1 MKKLIFSYI
10 SLFALLLCYTLPS
23 NAQQAFYVYRN
34 DGGINTFITTEIDSM
49 TYSRLDLDSVAHDNY
64 VVHEIYTPDSIYR
77 IPIELI
83 DSVGFVTP
91 ETVYQPGVR
100 ILEGE
105 MRSYIISRNELTL
118 MFQSST
124 PNSLL
129 PHVGDK
135 LVTTEI
141 DDVITNA
148 FVGQV
153 SEVNTT
159 STGIEVVCEPVDLTE
174 VFETYYGIIRKNNEP
189 VSARRRSIA
198 DGFYGTNGTR
208 TFNPGKLTLDLI
220 NTHNVSI
227 TYNKDDE
234 LSYSLDN
241 ARAALSLTPVIDY
254 NAYLI
259 VNRTYGVNVSVTA
272 VGNYTVEEL
281 FALSGN
287 VDLNFDFPFFKKA
300 IPIPEALIDVEFEVG
315 FFGEAQ
321 GKFSIDQVWTQKY
334 KHVFHWEWSSK
345 GHESLQKVHNFTNTS
360 NTHTGKVALN
370 GSMAVG
376 GYGKVGVAFIATSSL
391 DIAEVGL
398 KYKGGVSL
406 EGTYVPYKR
415 DEDYA
420 KKSTDLYSQIKD
432 REIAV
437 YGFRGLTFE
446 AKLFKWSVSKEIP
459 NFLNIPFNNR
469 EPWGAIRS
477 VPLFSN
483 TKLTKDESGTYYAS
497 TNITGDV
504 QPTDVG
510 FALINNKDEQD
521 AIYSYC
527 IYDYKG
533 PKADAYSS
541 FYDRPVS
548 NSYTVYPLVK
558 YMDMELIAEPSAEI
572 EMCPDENHPHMID
585 LGLPSGTKWAC
596 CNIGASSPYEYGGQY
611 AWGETEEKSDYSESN
626 YKFAQAS
633 SNGWMEING
642 TLYNFINIGENICGT
657 NYDVANVKWGN
668 SWRMPSVTE
677 MEELVSQCTWQQD
690 SQNWIYS
697 YKVTGPNGASIVLP
711 GYWLSYWTGNLNH
724 EASYWWDNFE
734 PIPYVLWS
742 DPSPHVHSPT
752 GTSNEL
758 GYFTAA
764 YLGCYV
770 RAVSDS
776 NILAT
781 RKMAM
786 KKNEKAKPIVQEPVN
801 NIIGVAN
808 EETYLTTQ
816 GQRKLTKSIRK

>member
-1 MKKLIFSYI
+1 MKKLLFSYI
-10 SLFALLLCYTLPS
+10 SLFTLLLCYTLPS
-23 NAQQAFYVYRN
+23 NAQQAFYIYRN

-49 TYSRLDLDSVAHDNY
+49 TYSRLDLDSVVHDNY
-64 VVHEIYTPDSIYR
+64 VVHEVYTPDSIYR

-91 ETVYQPGVR
+91 ETVYKPGVR

-105 MRSYIISRNELTL
+105 VRNYIISRNELTL
-118 MFQSST
+118 MFHSST
-124 PNSLL
+124 PSNLL

-135 LVTTEI
+135 LVTTEV

-148 FVGQV
+148 FVGQISV
-153 SEVNTT
+153 INTT
-159 STGIEVVCEPVDLTE
+159 SGGIEVVCEPVDLTD
-174 VFETYYGIIRKNNEP
+174 VFETYYGIIRKTDEP

-259 VNRTYGVNVSVTA
+259 VNKTYGVNVSVTA

-287 VDLNFDFPFFKKA
+287 VDLNFDFPFFKKP
-300 IPIPEALIDVEFEVG
+300 IPIPEALIDIEFEVG

-321 GKFSIDQVWTQKY
+321 GKLSIDQVWTQKY

-345 GHESLQKVHNFTNTS
+345 GHESLQKVHDFTNTS

-370 GSMAVG
+370 GSLAVG

-415 DEDYA
+415 DEEYA
-420 KKSTDLYSQIKD
+420 KKSTDLYNQIKD

-459 NFLNIPFNNR
+459 NFLNIPFNKR

-477 VPLFSN
+477 VPLFSD
-483 TKLTKDESGTYYAS
+483 TKLTKDEIGTYYSS
-497 TNITGDV
+497 TNITGEV

-510 FALINNKDEQD
+510 FALINQANNED
-521 AIYSYC
+521 ATYSYSV
-527 IYDYKG
+527 YDYKG
-533 PKADAYSS
+533 PKAEAYASFFDKPSS
-541 FYDRPVS
+541 
-548 NSYTVYPLVK
+548 NKYTVYPLVK
-558 YMDMELIAEPSAEI
+558 YMGMELIAEPSAEI
-572 EMCPDENHPHMID
+572 DEAEIMFKQAEIVSVDSESKYNGDGEYLFTWYTTKFKYVIQISGADLID
-585 LGLPSGTKWAC
+585 YIQPIIYDNGTWTYNGGKTKVPGNGLFSVTTTMSYDNDANMNWETGYCITLKDGSIIYSINTLQFGGTPESPT
-596 CNIGASSPYEYGGQY
+596 ISVGGSASSAANSRRSIKQAERR
-611 AWGETEEKSDYSESN
+611 SN
-626 YKFAQAS
+626 VPTF
-633 SNGWMEING
+633 G
-642 TLYNFINIGENICGT
+642 
-657 NYDVANVKWGN
+657 
-668 SWRMPSVTE
+668 
-677 MEELVSQCTWQQD
+677 ELV
-690 SQNWIYS
+690 I
-697 YKVTGPNGASIVLP
+697 K
-711 GYWLSYWTGNLNH
+711 
-724 EASYWWDNFE
+724 E
-734 PIPYVLWS
+734 
-742 DPSPHVHSPT
+742 
-752 GTSNEL
+752 
-758 GYFTAA
+758 
-764 YLGCYV
+764 
-770 RAVSDS
+770 
-776 NILAT
+776 
-781 RKMAM
+781 
-786 KKNEKAKPIVQEPVN
+786 
-801 NIIGVAN
+801 
-808 EETYLTTQ
+808 
-816 GQRKLTKSIRK
+816 IR